1 MIKIKPIKTNNME
14 LFITDYASYNEG
26 TQFEFGKW
34 WSLDDYADAEDF
46 KDAVQEYF
54 EKADEKRP
62 LDEYGS
68 KREELMITDSEGI
81 GDLYQESYSD
91 KHIEELY
98 TLLEMADKTQYD
110 IDFLIEVKS
119 HFGYDIDD
127 FEMAFDD
134 MIIVHE
140 DSAYDIMIQSCT
152 ELENLPSYVAIDW
165 EKTEEWF
172 YQDYAEIGGYYV
184 LNR

>member
-1 MIKIKPIKTNNME
+1 ME

-34 WSLDDYADAEDF
+34 WSLDDYLDAEDF

-54 EKADEKRP
+54 KEADEKRP

-68 KREELMITDSEGI
+68 KREELMITDIELNQDQLSEGI

-91 KHIEELY
+91 KYIEELY

-119 HFGYDIDD
+119 HFGYSMND
-127 FEMAFDD
+127 FEMAFKK
-134 MIIVHE
+134 MTIVHQ

-152 ELENLPSYVAIDW
+152 ELENLPSFVSIDW
-165 EKTEEWF
+165 KKTEEWF
-172 YQDYAEIGGYYV
+172 YQYYAEIGGYYV

>member
-1 MIKIKPIKTNNME
+1 ME

-68 KREELMITDSEGI
+68 KREELMITDSSGI

-91 KHIEELY
+91 NHIEELY
-98 TLLEMADKTQYD
+98 ILLEMADKHQYD
-110 IDFLIEVKS
+110 IDFLIDVKS
-119 HFGYDIDD
+119 HFGYSMND
-127 FEMAFDD
+127 FETAFDD

-140 DSAYDIMIQSCT
+140 DSAYHMMIEFYP
-152 ELENLPSYVAIDW
+152 ELDKLPAFVSIDW
-165 EKTEEWF
+165 ETTEKWF
-172 YQDYAEIGGYYV
+172 YQDYAEIGEYYV